1 MIRRRPFL
9 SAFLLLLV
17 GLALLAWS
25 NRVHLAS
32 FPGIV
37 GGYSAKEY
45 CSCRY
50 VMAFSAEYCRG
61 YVQQYLPLS
70 TLRDEPSLH
79 LVSATG
85 LGRSNRAVWEGPRQG
100 CRLLP

>member
-1 MIRRRPFL
+1 MKRM
-9 SAFLLLLV
+9 LLV
-17 GLALLAWS
+17 LLISACAWAGWEREALLA
-25 NRVHLAS
+25 
-32 FPGIV
+32 FPGV
-37 GGYSAKEY
+37 LSAYSAKEY

-50 VMAFSAEYCRG
+50 VMAFPAEYCRG

-85 LGRSNRAVWEGPRQG
+85 LGRSNRATWEGPRQG

>member
-1 MIRRRPFL
+1 MKRGL
-9 SAFLLLLV
+9 
-17 GLALLAWS
+17 LALLIIACTWAGWH
-25 NRVHLAS
+25 REALLA
-32 FPGIV
+32 FPGV
-37 GGYSAKEY
+37 LSAYSAKEY

-50 VMAFSAEYCRG
+50 VMAFPVEYCRA

-85 LGRSNRAVWEGPRQG
+85 LGRSNRAAWQGPREG